1 MDKRNTN
8 KKQITIIFLGVVM
21 SGSLLLSGCKAKQQM
36 AMPMPEVAVIKVHT
50 QPIVL
55 TTELPGRT
63 SAYRI
68 AEIRPQVSGII
79 QKRLFTEGSDVN
91 EGQVLYQ
98 IEPAPFQAAVNNAK
112 ASLAR
117 AEASLPSIKSRVERY
132 KELLV
137 AKAVSQQEFDDA
149 TSSQNQIEA
158 EIQYY
163 KAALDTANINLSYTK
178 ITAPISGRIGRS
190 SITDGA
196 MVTGYQAVALATIQQ
211 LNPIYVDVP
220 QSTTE
225 MLRLNRHL
233 KTGMLDQNEAS
244 KNAVKLFLEDGT
256 PYPLAGT
263 LQFRDITVDPTTASV
278 ILRVV
283 FPNPESELLPGMFM
297 RAVVEEGVQEKA
309 ILISQ
314 QAILRDVKGNPM
326 AYVVNEDKEVEVRML
341 SIDRA
346 IGNQWLVTS
355 GLEVGDRLVVEGI
368 QKVRPG
374 ATVKVATYKSGKDA
388 KSAAQTQMGGGH

>member
-1 MDKRNTN
+1 MKRNEIE
-8 KKQITIIFLGVVM
+8 KIILLAVVLA
-21 SGSLLLSGCKAKQQM
+21 SCVIFSGCGKRPPQM
-36 AMPMPEVAVIKVHT
+36 QMPMPEVAAIKVQA
-50 QPIVL
+50 QPVVL

-68 AEIRPQVSGII
+68 ADVRPQVSGII
-79 QKRLFTEGSDVN
+79 QKRLFTEGNDVN

-98 IEPAPFQAAVNNAK
+98 IDPAPFQAAVNNAK
-112 ASLAR
+112 ASLTR
-117 AEASLPSIKSRVERY
+117 AEASLPSIKARVGRY
-132 KELLV
+132 KELLD

-149 TSSQNQIEA
+149 TSSFNQIEA

-163 KAALDTANINLSYTK
+163 KAMLDTANINLGYTK

-196 MVTGYQAVALATIQQ
+196 MVTAYQQVALATIQQ

-263 LQFRDITVDPTTASV
+263 LQFRDITVDPTTASI
-278 ILRVV
+278 ILRIV
-283 FPNPESELLPGMFM
+283 FPNPQGELLPGMFM
-297 RAVVEEGVQEKA
+297 RAVIEEGVQEHA
-309 ILISQ
+309 ILIPQ
-314 QAILRDVKGNPM
+314 QAVLRDVKGNPM
-326 AYVVNEDKEVEVRML
+326 AYVVNEDKEVEVRPL
-341 SIDRA
+341 ALDRA
-346 IGNQWLVTS
+346 IGDQWLVIS

-374 ATVKVATYKSGKDA
+374 ATVKVVMSKAGKDA
-388 KSAAQTQMGGGH
+388 KSASQNQMSGGK

>member
-1 MDKRNTN
+1 
-8 KKQITIIFLGVVM
+8 
-21 SGSLLLSGCKAKQQM
+21 
-36 AMPMPEVAVIKVHT
+36 
-50 QPIVL
+50 
-55 TTELPGRT
+55 
-63 SAYRI
+63 
-68 AEIRPQVSGII
+68 
-79 QKRLFTEGSDVN
+79 
-91 EGQVLYQ
+91 LYQ
-98 IEPAPFQAAVNNAK
+98 IEPAPFQAAVNNAI

-117 AEASLPSIKSRVERY
+117 AEASLPSVKSRVERY
-132 KELLV
+132 KELLA

-163 KAALDTANINLSYTK
+163 KAALDTANINLGYTK

-196 MVTGYQAVALATIQQ
+196 MVTGYQPVALATIQQ

-220 QSTTE
+220 QSTSE

-256 PYPLAGT
+256 SYPLAGT

-278 ILRVV
+278 ILRIV
-283 FPNPESELLPGMFM
+283 FPNPDAILLPGMFM
-297 RAVVEEGVQEKA
+297 RTIIEEGVNEKA
-309 ILISQ
+309 ILIPQ
-314 QAILRDVKGNPM
+314 QAVMRDVKGNPF
-326 AYVVNEDKEVEVRML
+326 VFIVNEDKEVEVRPL
-341 SIDRA
+341 VIDRE
-346 IGNQWLVTS
+346 IGDKWLVTA
-355 GLEVGDRLVVEGI
+355 GLEVDDRLIVEGG

-374 ATVKVATYKSGKDA
+374 MTVKVVTSKNGGNTQ
-388 KSAAQTQMGGGH
+388 SAGQSQMGGGH